1 MPRFSWRW
9 EARPSLTHGYHGSFV
24 LRHGTFDNLASVL
37 IASERSGAVVAL
49 VGWYWVTC
57 EAPDLGIK
65 SRGGRHNAVG
75 TSDEAKA
82 AALAYVRECL
92 EKAGIVKPRRQT

>member
-9 EARPSLTHGYHGSFV
+9 EPETRSYLPAYV
-24 LRHGTFDNLASVL
+24 LRYGKLDNLASV
-37 IASERSGAVVAL
+37 VAAYEL
-49 VGWYWVTC
+49 SNRQVGWYWVTG
-57 EAPDLGIK
+57 EAPDLGIQ

-82 AALAYVRECL
+82 AALAYVRGCMER
-92 EKAGIVKPRRQT
+92 AGIVKPRRQP